1 MSNVNLAMR
10 AFFFNAKTDYLPYYK
25 PFKFTLDKSTKLS
38 KVLELI
44 KQEER
49 NFSYPKENLYF
60 RVNGFVVN
68 GDEELGEVVN
78 KLGSELTIDPLST
91 YRASNGLVIDDSD
104 FLEQFY
110 KLPKDL
116 QTQENLEYYK
126 TLYPY
131 HYASETFNYKK
142 NYIGDAIILLAHK
155 LIVEESSE
163 YKEEILE
170 VINDYFSGIRYC
182 EYENNIFNGESVES
196 KIEAVKS
203 MLHLK
208 DERGFLDKITSLA
221 IKKRKHDIDSL
232 DRSNIALYIGSQDL
246 AGTSGEIKNL
256 ALEAGVKV
264 VDFDL
269 AYKKAGQSLVGYNR
283 DFASLKA
290 GRAMLEAFDSGADL
304 FVCMNEVDLKY
315 FREIQ
320 GYSEKVAGRDIE
332 LKIISV
338 ETLKSLL
345 EGAVA

>member
-1 MSNVNLAMR
+1 MSNVNVSIK

-25 PFKFTLDKSTKLS
+25 PFNFTLDKSTKLS
-38 KVLELI
+38 EVLELI
-44 KQEER
+44 KVEER

-60 RVNGFVVN
+60 RVNGFVVDGN
-68 GDEELGEVVN
+68 KELGEVVSR
-78 KLGSELTIDPLST
+78 LGSELTIDPLST

-104 FLEQFY
+104 FLEQFS
-110 KLPKDL
+110 KLPQEL

-126 TLYPY
+126 ALYPY

-142 NYIGDAIILLAHK
+142 DYIGDAIILLAHK
-155 LIVEESSE
+155 LIVEENSE

-170 VINDYFSGIRYC
+170 VINDYFYGIRYC

-203 MLHLK
+203 MLNLK
-208 DERGFLDKITSLA
+208 DEIGFLDKIASLT

-232 DRSNIALYIGSQDL
+232 DRSNIALYVGSQDL
-246 AGTSGEIKNL
+246 PHISGEVKNL
-256 ALEAGVKV
+256 VEEAGVKV

-290 GRAMLEAFDSGADL
+290 ARTMLEAFDTGADV
-304 FVCMNEVDLKY
+304 FVCMKESDLKY

-320 GYSEKVAGRDIE
+320 GYSEKIAGRDIE

-345 EGAVA
+345 EGALA